1 MTHSCRSSGSSWLL
15 MKALSIY
22 CIIVPLKLLFICM
35 DFVRLITKNTAKKW
49 NVIPLLFSFTPFH
62 QCGIVLCGVAI
73 VSSSLLTKKSCGLLL
88 KTGQVARR
96 RNYEGLGELLDI
108 LRKQYWRGIWIKE
121 SKSGG
126 SLNGRFTCND
136 FTLRFKHFPF
146 KHSFKR
152 EQQPNG
158 CCKLL
163 WSWK

>member
-1 MTHSCRSSGSSWLL
+1 MLYFIRFILTEKWVGCKHFKSYIFEVFADKHGQVAGDSMTHSRRSSSGSRLL

-35 DFVRLITKNTAKKW
+35 DFVRLIPKNTAKKW

-108 LRKQYWRGIWIKE
+108 LRKQY
-121 SKSGG
+121 
-126 SLNGRFTCND
+126 
-136 FTLRFKHFPF
+136 
-146 KHSFKR
+146 
-152 EQQPNG
+152 
-158 CCKLL
+158 
-163 WSWK
+163 